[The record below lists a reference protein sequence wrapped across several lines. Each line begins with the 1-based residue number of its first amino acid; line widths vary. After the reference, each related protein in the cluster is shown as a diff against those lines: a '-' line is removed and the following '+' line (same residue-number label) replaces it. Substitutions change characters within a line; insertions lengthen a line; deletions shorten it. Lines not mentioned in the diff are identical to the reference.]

1 MAGTKRVRKIAMGG
15 ISEANVEWAVVSR
28 LKAMLDEP
36 PSTRFNVTQSF
47 ALFSTVVMW
56 TKNRAWVRDDQLGV
70 VDEAARAARKRLR
83 AARICEEPW
92 FLPTI
97 QPQIGLVKPE
107 GLSTSDGVRI
117 NADFDADTAEDFFKW
132 LRDALAHGDGRNIK
146 PIHKRSR
153 QEPSTLLAGFEISS
167 SRPKRRILSLYNA
180 DMRRMGSTLADLF
193 CETLSAT
200 DQYHDWDQGSSIISE
215 AA

>member
-1 MAGTKRVRKIAMGG
+1 MGG

-36 PSTRFNVTQSF
+36 PPTRFNVTQSF

-56 TKNRAWVRDDQLGV
+56 TKNRAWVGENQLGV
-70 VDEAARAARKRLR
+70 VDDAARAARKRLR
-83 AARICEEPW
+83 VARICEEPW
-92 FLPTI
+92 SLPRI
-97 QPQIGLVKPE
+97 QPQIGLMHPDEHEAGE
-107 GLSTSDGVRI
+107 GAGI
-117 NADFDADTAEDFFKW
+117 NTDFAVCTAEDFFQW
-132 LRDALAHGDGRNIK
+132 LRNALAHGDGRNIK

-153 QEPSTLLAGFEISS
+153 QGPGTLLAGFEVS
-167 SRPKRRILSLYNA
+167 SRTPQRRILSLYND

-193 CETLSAT
+193 CATLSAT
-200 DQYHDWDQGSSIISE
+200 DRYHDWDQGSSMVGE